1 MGKSGCVVEGR
12 WGQPCSGDGTE
23 ASSEL
28 LIFGVLIPALRWPAL
43 AVSLLGLTL
52 TIETNAQAHICEG
65 VSRLGWKTLSEC
77 GWHHH
82 KG

>member
-1 MGKSGCVVEGR
+1 MWASQAVLWKEG
-12 WGQPCSGDGTE
+12 GVSHAQEMVQKP
-23 ASSEL
+23 
-28 LIFGVLIPALRWPAL
+28 GVLIPAVRWPAL

-52 TIETNAQAHICEG
+52 TMETNAQAHICEG